1 MRPIVEKMEEIKFE
15 RPAVRRVVRPK
26 ANTILSLLRSRSPSL
41 PLSLPI
47 TEFDNEFR
55 RYEEVQGVLTLS
67 PMDDDA
73 AFTAEIPQFFI
84 HEVCDAGDEAEDLPL
99 LCGVVKPAESTPA
112 AEKPEKL
119 CLKPVR
125 HSVKLFMK
133 PENFE
138 KPFMKNIKPV

>member
-1 MRPIVEKMEEIKFE
+1 MTMLPS
-15 RPAVRRVVRPK
+15 P
-26 ANTILSLLRSRSPSL
+26 LRYRNSS
-41 PLSLPI
+41 
-47 TEFDNEFR
+47 
-55 RYEEVQGVLTLS
+55 
-67 PMDDDA
+67 
-73 AFTAEIPQFFI
+73 FTKCVM
-84 HEVCDAGDEAEDLPL
+84 HSAGDEAEDLPL